1 MTSICV
7 IGSASNP
14 PSSRGDF
21 SRNSPASCSAR
32 QAGSGSVPMRSASSA
47 HAASVS
53 AIASTWPSRWA
64 RSSASSVGTVVVA
77 GHAPRKS
84 STSGFTTSG
93 CSHCGTCPA
102 PAMISTRAPG
112 MWAAKSSA

>member
-53 AIASTWPSRWA
+53 AIASTWPSRCA
-64 RSSASSVGTVVVA
+64 RSSASSVGIVVV
-77 GHAPRKS
+77 PV
-84 STSGFTTSG
+84 
-93 CSHCGTCPA
+93 
-102 PAMISTRAPG
+102 MRAPP
-112 MWAAKSSA
+112 